1 MSKAYQDLRKKLSEL
16 FQLDAAA
23 ELDFGI
29 YRILNARR
37 VEISEFLD
45 SLEGQVDRVLA
56 EAMGSGAGEARA
68 ELTKAEAD
76 LRAMGLDDA
85 ALAAVPKIR
94 ELRDKVATSASDPS
108 ALSHEIFSHL
118 ATFFSRYYQ
127 DGDFIS
133 LRRYKKDTYAIPYEG
148 EEVKLHWANA
158 DQYYIKSSETLR
170 DYSFRLGP
178 APKGDKPDSRPTV
191 TFKLVEADIEK
202 DNAKAVAGQERRFV
216 FQGAVESDSKDHLI
230 LGFAYLPL
238 GKSEK
243 QAALNEA
250 AAKAILTEH
259 AKGPFT
265 DLAANDPTYTGK
277 QKGGR
282 SILAKHLTEYTGRNT
297 FDYFIHKDLGG
308 FLRRELDF
316 YIKNEVLH
324 LDDLDEAPEA
334 NWNETRAK
342 LKALRSIAAKVI
354 RFLAQLEDF
363 QKKLWLKKKF
373 VTACDF
379 VVTLDLI
386 PEELYPEIAACD
398 AQREEWVKLF
408 AIDKIKGDLGRT
420 GYSKPLSPDFLK
432 ENKHLAVD
440 TTLFRALSCYQQLL
454 AICEGKTESVCIKGD
469 NADAL
474 RIVSNGK
481 KEQVDCICID
491 PPYNT
496 GSDGFCYKDGFKS
509 SSWLT
514 QQFQNMPA
522 ARNLL
527 RYDGTFFA
535 FNDENQARD
544 YSMLLEATFG
554 KENFVET
561 IIWNKRIPKNDKG
574 IGNIHDF
581 VFLLCRNH
589 QYRRSLGKDYTM
601 RKDELEEIYEL
612 VKKCKGQ
619 GMPLNET
626 QEELKKFYRKQGY
639 DRGITLYCELD
650 PEYRLWGKINMSW
663 PNAKTEGPRY
673 KVISPVTGKEVPI
686 PDRGWRW
693 KEETFRAAENN
704 GPTYTLPDGSIMKG
718 RIWYSTKETQQPSSI
733 TYLDEVES
741 FLLRSILSVKS
752 DGSVTLDNLGLGG
765 IFDYPKA
772 VLLIERL
779 IHAIGEKSALLLD
792 YFGGSGTTG
801 HAVINLNRED
811 GGDRK
816 YILIEMGEH
825 FDTVLVPRLK
835 KVIYSSDWKEG
846 KPQSRNSGVSHCFKM
861 LRLESYED
869 TLNNLRLSRTR
880 AQELALEAMS
890 PEARE
895 DYRLG
900 YMLDLEASGSQSLL
914 NVSAFTDPWNYTM
927 EIASGTAGET
937 KTTKVDLVET
947 FNWLLG
953 LTVLA
958 QGHGGGVQW
967 VEGTNPEGDKVLV
980 LWRNTTEVDADA
992 LNDWCKKQKI
1002 SVLDGEFGLIYVNGD
1017 HHLENLRREDQTWK
1031 VRLTDEE
1038 FPKLMWEGC
1047 Q

>member
-68 ELTKAEAD
+68 ELAKAEAD
-76 LRAMGLDDA
+76 LRSMGLDDA

-191 TFKLVEADIEK
+191 TFKLVEADVEK

-216 FQGAVESDSKDHLI
+216 FQGLVESDVKDHLI

-238 GKSEK
+238 GKAEK

-265 DLAANDPTYTGK
+265 DLAAKDPTYTGS

-373 VTACDF
+373 VTACDY
-379 VVTLDLI
+379 VVTLDRI
-386 PEELYPEIAACD
+386 PEELYPEIAACE
-398 AQREEWVKLF
+398 AQREEWVRLF
-408 AIDKIKGDLGRT
+408 AIDEIKSDLGRT
-420 GYSKPLSPDFLK
+420 GYSVPLTMEFLK
-432 ENKHLAVD
+432 ENQGLPLSTLNFSESIKHRLIQESGYLYKAVNGV
-440 TTLFRALSCYQQLL
+440 
-454 AICEGKTESVCIKGD
+454 AICAENFQGLVSTRATFL
-469 NADAL
+469 NAA
-474 RIVSNGK
+474 R
-481 KEQVDCICID
+481 CAYID

-496 GSDGFCYKDGFKS
+496 GNDGFPYKDTHQH
-509 SSWLT
+509 SSWMTMMENRLIEI
-514 QQFQNMPA
+514 F
-522 ARNLL
+522 RLL
-527 RYDGTFFA
+527 SPNGHLFA
-535 FNDENQARD
+535 SIDENEVSRLVE
-544 YSMLLEATFG
+544 LLKRVAGDSNYLGEL
-554 KENFVET
+554 
-561 IIWNKRIPKNDKG
+561 IWQGSSKNDQKYFSFSHEYLL
-574 IGNIHDF
+574 IAFRDK
-581 VFLLCRNH
+581 LLCDANSERW
-589 QYRRSLGKDYTM
+589 LE
-601 RKDELEEIYEL
+601 RKPGLDEIYAAYQKI
-612 VKKCKGQ
+612 KKEFQ
-619 GMPLNET
+619 DDYPAQT
-626 QEELKKFYRKQGY
+626 TALKEWFSGLKDSHPAKQWSHY
-639 DRGITLYCELD
+639 CRAEKRGIYFPD
-650 PEYRLWGKINMSW
+650 NISKP
-663 PNAKTEGPRY
+663 AKGYFYDVPH
-673 KVISPVTGKEVPI
+673 PVTGRVCKPPKGGYRFVWETMQQQLSEDLIHFGPDETTVPC
-686 PDRGWRW
+686 R
-693 KEETFRAAENN
+693 KSFLHETEFSSPRSVIYQDGRAATKRIES
-704 GPTYTLPDGSIMKG
+704 LFGSKDVFSNPKDHNVLARLFAISCPKDA
-718 RIWYSTKETQQPSSI
+718 II
-733 TYLDEVES
+733 LDP
-741 FLLRSILSVKS
+741 F
-752 DGSVTLDNLGLGG
+752 
-765 IFDYPKA
+765 A
-772 VLLIERL
+772 
-779 IHAIGEKSALLLD
+779 
-792 YFGGSGTTG
+792 GSGTT
-801 HAVINLNRED
+801 ADSVIQLNRED

-835 KVIYSSDWKEG
+835 KVIYSKDWKDG
-846 KPQSRNSGVSHCFKM
+846 KPQNRNTGISHCFKI

-880 AQELALEAMS
+880 AQELALESMT

-900 YMLDLEASGSQSLL
+900 YMLDLEASGSPSLL

-1002 SVLDGEFGLIYVNGD
+1002 SVLDGEFGLIYINGD
-1017 HHLENLRREDQTWK
+1017 HHLDNLRRDDQTWK

-1047 Q
+1047 E

>member
-1 MSKAYQDLRKKLSEL
+1 MSAAFQKLRSKLSEL

-45 SLEGQVDRVLA
+45 SLEGQVDRILA
-56 EAMGSGAGEARA
+56 EAMDSGAGEARA
-68 ELTKAEAD
+68 ELAKAEAD
-76 LRAMGLDDA
+76 LRAMGLDDDA
-85 ALAAVPKIR
+85 VAAVPKIR
-94 ELRDKVATSASDPS
+94 ELRGKIATGTSDPT

-178 APKGDKPDSRPTV
+178 APKGDKPDTRPTV

-216 FQGAVESDSKDHLI
+216 FQGVVDSDSKDHLV

-250 AAKAILTEH
+250 AAKAILTDH
-259 AKGPFT
+259 AKGAFT
-265 DLAANDPTYTGK
+265 DLAAKDPTYTGS

-282 SILAKHLTEYTGRNT
+282 TILAKHLAEYNGRNT
-297 FDYFIHKDLGG
+297 FDYFVHKDLGG

-324 LDDLDEAPEA
+324 LDDLDEAPAA

-342 LKALRSIAAKVI
+342 LKALRTIASKVI

-373 VTACDF
+373 VTACDY
-379 VVTLDLI
+379 VVTLDRI

-408 AIDKIKGDLGRT
+408 AIDEIKGDLGRT
-420 GYSKPLSPDFLK
+420 GYSVPLTVEFLK
-432 ENKHLAVD
+432 ENRSLLLD
-440 TTLFRALSCYQQLL
+440 TRYFLGTTLSQKITATSAKSHFNGIVIGAENYQALSFLQSRLL
-454 AICEGKTESVCIKGD
+454 QTVDSVY
-469 NADAL
+469 A
-474 RIVSNGK
+474 
-481 KEQVDCICID
+481 D

-496 GSDGFCYKDGFKS
+496 DASPIDYKNGYRNSTWATLMFERTEMAYKLMSKDGMLCATIDDAQQKELHFVIESIFGSDGLAGTVPIRVNPSGRPTPTGFGLAHEYAIFSSKSNTPKVGKLPRSVEQMARYKESDSKGKYQWELFRKRGSESLREDRQTQYYPFYCKGSSLRIPNLEWDKASREYVILEQPESDEIVAWPIDEAGVERRWRWSVDAVIRDISQFKVTFDDLGS
-509 SSWLT
+509 PTIYYKYRPQESGVTPTTVWFDPKYSATEHGTGVLKAL
-514 QQFQNMPA
+514 FGNCPFSYPKSIFAVMDC
-522 ARNLL
+522 L
-527 RYDGTFFA
+527 RVSKSCPNYVLDFFA
-535 FNDENQARD
+535 
-544 YSMLLEATFG
+544 
-554 KENFVET
+554 
-561 IIWNKRIPKNDKG
+561 
-574 IGNIHDF
+574 
-581 VFLLCRNH
+581 
-589 QYRRSLGKDYTM
+589 
-601 RKDELEEIYEL
+601 
-612 VKKCKGQ
+612 
-619 GMPLNET
+619 
-626 QEELKKFYRKQGY
+626 
-639 DRGITLYCELD
+639 
-650 PEYRLWGKINMSW
+650 
-663 PNAKTEGPRY
+663 
-673 KVISPVTGKEVPI
+673 
-686 PDRGWRW
+686 
-693 KEETFRAAENN
+693 
-704 GPTYTLPDGSIMKG
+704 
-718 RIWYSTKETQQPSSI
+718 
-733 TYLDEVES
+733 
-741 FLLRSILSVKS
+741 
-752 DGSVTLDNLGLGG
+752 
-765 IFDYPKA
+765 
-772 VLLIERL
+772 
-779 IHAIGEKSALLLD
+779 
-792 YFGGSGTTG
+792 GSGTTG

-835 KVIYSSDWKEG
+835 KVIYSSDWKDG
-846 KPQSRNSGVSHCFKM
+846 KPQNRNTGISHCFKI

-880 AQELALEAMS
+880 AQELALEAMT

-900 YMLDLEASGSQSLL
+900 YMLDLEAGGSQSLL

-927 EIASGTAGET
+927 EIATGTAGET

-958 QGHGGGVQW
+958 HGHGGGVQW

-1002 SVLDGEFGLIYVNGD
+1002 SVLDGEFGLNHSHD
-1017 HHLENLRREDQTWK
+1017 RFPTTPHLRSRPVLSGPPGAETA
-1031 VRLTDEE
+1031 
-1038 FPKLMWEGC
+1038 
-1047 Q
+1047 